1 MHVLLMH
8 KYFSIFNKV
17 MYTYKLYFINR
28 VLIFSVTHIV
38 NVNFET
44 KITLASATF

>member
-1 MHVLLMH
+1 M
-8 KYFSIFNKV
+8 K
-17 MYTYKLYFINR
+17 YTYKMYFINR
-28 VLIFSVTHIV
+28 VLIFSVTHSVTHIV